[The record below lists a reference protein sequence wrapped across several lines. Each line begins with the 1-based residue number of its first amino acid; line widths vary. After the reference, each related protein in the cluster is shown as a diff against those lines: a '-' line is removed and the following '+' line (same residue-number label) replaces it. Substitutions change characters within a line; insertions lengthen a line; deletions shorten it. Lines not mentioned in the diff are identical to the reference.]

1 MNSPMSTKPLSQ
13 EKEFLVR
20 DAPIWNSIFSMALPT
35 IFSMLVMVFYNM
47 ADMFFIGQMGDSAQ
61 VAAVSLTGPIFNIL
75 MAVGSMLGGGSCAL
89 IAQTMGSRD
98 SDLAKLYSSLTCW
111 GSLLF
116 GGLFTVVL
124 LLGCT
129 PILSFLGA
137 NGEILPSARIY
148 LSVLAWGA
156 PIMVFTT
163 SFGNLIRA
171 EGAVK
176 DSMFCHLLSTIVN
189 LVLDPLFILIF
200 RMGVGGAAIATVLGN
215 IAGAVYLLYYVFC
228 RSDNLTLSPFPA
240 FKHPTSI
247 LKILAIGLP
256 NFISSTLVGLSH
268 AFANQLLAGYGTI
281 VLAGRAAAGKAT
293 TLVSTVQMG
302 ITIGVQPLLA
312 YNYGAQNL
320 SRIRAALRKLTFL
333 TIVVGCSLAL
343 VCCLYGKTIVS
354 LFLKEPDALA
364 IGQKMV
370 ELLVLTGPFLGIYY
384 IASSFLQ
391 AIGHAKSASLVSLLR
406 QGIFFVPLL
415 VIMDRFMG
423 QMGNIW
429 AVILSDIAA
438 ASIAVVI
445 AIWHYNIIKKNFAH
459 N

>member
-1 MNSPMSTKPLSQ
+1 
-13 EKEFLVR
+13 
-20 DAPIWNSIFSMALPT
+20 
-35 IFSMLVMVFYNM
+35 
-47 ADMFFIGQMGDSAQ
+47 
-61 VAAVSLTGPIFNIL
+61 
-75 MAVGSMLGGGSCAL
+75 
-89 IAQTMGSRD
+89 
-98 SDLAKLYSSLTCW
+98 
-111 GSLLF
+111 
-116 GGLFTVVL
+116 
-124 LLGCT
+124 
-129 PILSFLGA
+129 
-137 NGEILPSARIY
+137 
-148 LSVLAWGA
+148 
-156 PIMVFTT
+156 MVFTT

-320 SRIRAALRKLTFL
+320 SRIRAALQQTDIFDD
-333 TIVVGCSLAL
+333 CSR
-343 VCCLYGKTIVS
+343 
-354 LFLKEPDALA
+354 LFLGAGLLSIWENNRFLVSQRTGRVGYWAENGGASRFNGALF
-364 IGQKMV
+364 KH
-370 ELLVLTGPFLGIYY
+370 LLYCFQFSSSNWTSQIRISGF
-384 IASSFLQ
+384 ASSSRDFFC
-391 AIGHAKSASLVSLLR
+391 ASFGHHGSFYGANGKYLGCYSL
-406 QGIFFVPLL
+406 
-415 VIMDRFMG
+415 
-423 QMGNIW
+423 
-429 AVILSDIAA
+429 
-438 ASIAVVI
+438 
-445 AIWHYNIIKKNFAH
+445 
-459 N
+459 